1 MPTCRA
7 DESIARVEIEGF
19 AFPLG
24 VYPVE
29 PMEPRVGY
37 TVDFEP
43 ADGDDEGDWEEW
55 PDRYVYDIVVPAN
68 RVEALWRQ
76 LLRLVPARV
85 YPILDYMGH
94 DAFREIDPYISYEL
108 VGIERVIDAVRRYHD
123 FFFEEGM
130 VGFGIACDDPF
141 VYLFVDEHK
150 IVTVRVTSD
159 QRDGVEALLEAF
171 GVPQVEEPAGADAAA
186 HEHRAVLLAPPDAPN
201 LLSGE
206 EVVERVRD
214 DWRLVLNVDPE
225 ANVDDDGNDLGV
237 TGWRCLVRVATES
250 HPGDRYAE
258 VVLTAGCLLDAED
271 ASTGAAMALV
281 EEDPGD
287 WVDALV
293 VVADRLTE
301 GDLAQLVDKSVAD
314 KVLADV
320 SGSDAEPTDAQ
331 VLATRWL
338 S

>member
-19 AFPLG
+19 SFPLG

-29 PMEPRVGY
+29 PMQPVVGY

-43 ADGDDEGDWEEW
+43 ADGDEEGEWEEW

-76 LLRLVPARV
+76 LLRLAPSRV

-108 VGIERVIDAVRRYHD
+108 VGLERVIDAIRRYRD

-130 VGFGIACDDPF
+130 VGFGVACDDPF
-141 VYLFVDEHK
+141 IYLFIDEHK
-150 IVTVRVTSD
+150 IITVRVTSE
-159 QRDGVEALLEAF
+159 QRDDVEALLEAF
-171 GVPQVEEPAGADAAA
+171 GVAQVEEPAGADAAA

-206 EVVERVRD
+206 EIVERLRD
-214 DWRLVLNVDPE
+214 AWRLVLNVDPE
-225 ANVDDDGNDLGV
+225 INVDDDGADLGP
-237 TGWRCLVRVATES
+237 TGWRCLVRVATERQ
-250 HPGDRYAE
+250 PGDRYAE
-258 VVLTAGCLLDAED
+258 VVLVAACLLDAED
-271 ASTGAAMALV
+271 ASSGAAMALV
-281 EEDPGD
+281 EEDPGE
-287 WVDALV
+287 WVDSLV
-293 VVADRLTE
+293 VVADRLTVS
-301 GDLAQLVDKSVAD
+301 DLAQLVDKSVAD
-314 KVLADV
+314 NALAEV
-320 SGSDAEPTDAQ
+320 AAGEGDAPEAR
-331 VLATRWL
+331 VLATRWI